1 MKNLFNLTCAISLA
15 ALCYGTTFADELGGE
30 IQVNKDG
37 SYEVARNTT
46 FTNTATLTLGAVSD
60 LDSNPTGTI
69 LKNIELDN
77 AGLITS
83 LPNSSLIVEGKITNQ
98 STGILDLAG
107 KTLLGVSAETEV
119 SEEMKTVL
127 NNIGACNISGDARL
141 PETREIINAGT
152 LNIRKGANFIAAGN
166 ITCTDTSAENGLKF
180 DDDIIKVSDA
190 LFEIR
195 SSSTV
200 ITKTPT
206 KLKGSVKIDGKLTSE
221 DNLTATGVSKVSGSG
236 TMEVFNDLT
245 LEPGADVKIS
255 RLHLMNIDSKII
267 NHGGKLQ
274 VLEVIDLPDN
284 LPDGKKFPMPLT
296 FNKESLNMEANKAT
310 ANTVEKYIHD
320 QAKEQFKAR
329 FDGMLDIMGSSADTN
344 TESENAT
351 TETIDKFTKLIQIDK
366 DTFISEKNI
375 SAHDMNH
382 LEYSYPETEIS
393 TSSGGVWKYLPQG
406 TDSDK
411 HLLNLASPYK
421 GTSINVNIS
430 DADPEKSKRIGGSLI
445 SLDKSIEGIQMYPI
459 NLRIESTD
467 DQSITFSG
475 VNNLYTGDLIFDL
488 SYEADSAQTV
498 NLIFNGKYALPG
510 GGITIAPSTNKI
522 NVRIASTEP
531 TFIKVNEGT
540 TLDFSNA
547 NSLVIDQH
555 VHFKIFGVFK

>member
-37 SYEVARNTT
+37 SYEVDRNTT
-46 FTNTATLTLGAVSD
+46 FTNTATLTLGAVND

-107 KTLLGVSAETEV
+107 KTLLGGSVETEV

-152 LNIRKGANFIAAGN
+152 LNICKGANFIAAGN

-180 DDDIIKVSDA
+180 DDNIIKVSDA

-200 ITKTPT
+200 TTKTPT
-206 KLKGSVKIDGKLTSE
+206 ELKGIVKIDGKLTSE

-255 RLHLMNIDSKII
+255 RLHLMNINSKII

-274 VLEVIDLPDN
+274 ILEVIDLPDN
-284 LPDGKKFPMPLT
+284 LPDGKKFLMPLI

-310 ANTVEKYIHD
+310 ANTMEKYIHD
-320 QAKEQFKAR
+320 QAKEQFKAH
-329 FDGMLDIMGSSADTN
+329 FDGMLDIMGSSADIN

-351 TETIDKFTKLIQIDK
+351 TETIDKCKIVAYID
-366 DTFISEKNI
+366 EKIWIPEINI
-375 SAHDMNH
+375 SAHHKNL
-382 LEYSYPETEIS
+382 LEYLYPETEIP
-393 TSSGGVWKYLPQG
+393 TSSGGGWKYFPQG
-406 TDSDK
+406 ADSDK
-411 HLLNLASPYK
+411 HLLNLASPYI
-421 GTSINVNIS
+421 GIFINVNIS
-430 DADPEKSKRIGGSLI
+430 DADPEKSKRIEGSLI
-445 SLDKSIEGIQMYPI
+445 SLEKSINGIQLHPI
-459 NLRIESTD
+459 SLRITSTD

-475 VNNLYTGDLIFDL
+475 VNSLYKGDLIFDL
-488 SYEADSAQTV
+488 SYEADAAQTV
-498 NLIFNGKYALPG
+498 NLIFNGKYAFPG
-510 GGITIAPSTNKI
+510 GGVTIAPSNNKV

-531 TFIKVNEGT
+531 TFIKVDEGT
-540 TLDFSNA
+540 TIDFSNA
-547 NSLVIDQH
+547 NSLVIDQN
-555 VHFKIFGVFK
+555 VHFKIFGVLK